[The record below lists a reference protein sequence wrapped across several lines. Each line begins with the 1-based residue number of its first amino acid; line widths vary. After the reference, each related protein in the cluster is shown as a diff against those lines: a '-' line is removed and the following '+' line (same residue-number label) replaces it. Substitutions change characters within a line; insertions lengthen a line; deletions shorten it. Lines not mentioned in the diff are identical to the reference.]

1 MTSVEETRSA
11 WIPETGLDR
20 ELIRQELA
28 NVLGSSHFCN
38 SKRYPALLV
47 YVVETTLNGHADRI
61 KERTLGVEVFHR
73 TPDYDTNSDTVVRYT
88 AGEVRKRLALY
99 YHETEDRSGVQIVL
113 PTGSYVPEFYRTDL
127 HSEEHPAPPSTSA
140 LQLPEFAPA
149 PLVAA
154 ISASKGTSRLRRLV
168 FPAVAIAVATVGLA
182 IFFWSRT
189 PHQQTSL
196 DRFWSPVLSE
206 RESPALISVGSV
218 VFAPDHPFSG
228 TATADKNNEYP
239 FVSIQMVA
247 AIARLSGL
255 IERRDVEYQ
264 VEAAAFTNIA
274 EMRERPVVLVGGYN
288 NTWTLRLLAPL
299 RYSFSPEPVE
309 AIVDRE
315 HPEVRWARDKSIP
328 YSSADDYAIFGRF
341 RDPTTNSPVVFAAG
355 LGRNGTEA
363 AAQFVTSPRYME
375 LLEERVGR
383 DFATKN
389 IEAVLKITV
398 VDGKTGAPSIQAVH
412 VW

>member
-11 WIPETGLDR
+11 WIPETELDR

-38 SKRYPALLV
+38 SKRYPALLI
-47 YVVETTLNGHADRI
+47 YVVETTLNGNTDRI

-99 YHETEDRSGVQIVL
+99 YHEKEDRSGVQIVL
-113 PTGSYVPEFYRTDL
+113 PTGSYVPEFYRTEL
-127 HSEEHPAPPSTSA
+127 HAEGQHASSSTSA
-140 LQLPEFAPA
+140 AQPAGFAPA
-149 PLVAA
+149 PVVAA
-154 ISASKGTSRLRRLV
+154 IPASEGNSRPRRFVL
-168 FPAVAIAVATVGLA
+168 PAMAIALAAVGLA

-189 PHQQTSL
+189 PHRQTSL
-196 DRFWSPVLSE
+196 DRFWGPVLSE
-206 RESPALISVGSV
+206 RASPALISVGSV
-218 VFAPDHPFSG
+218 VFAPNHTFSG

-264 VEAAAFTNIA
+264 VEAAAFTSIT

-288 NTWTLRLLAPL
+288 NTWTLRLLGPL
-299 RYSFSPEPVE
+299 RYNFSPEPVE

-315 HPEVRWARDKSIP
+315 HPDVRWARDKSIP
-328 YSSADDYAIFGRF
+328 YSSAEDYAIFGRF
-341 RDPTTNSPVVFAAG
+341 RDPTTDSPVVFAAG

-363 AAQFVTSPRYME
+363 AAQFVTSSRYMD

-389 IEAVLKITV
+389 IEVVLKITV